1 MRLLGAGLFRSGY
14 KIRNCDLVIKFP
26 GKDDVK
32 PSVGGKENRDHS
44 LQEVRRLK
52 RLMKDGTLNRFLPE
66 IFYHDK
72 KTGVV
77 VMRYYPPF
85 KDFEEL
91 ADALGRMIGHLI
103 FRVTRVRCTDV
114 HTENVRRGQYDRAI
128 LIDLGY

>member
-1 MRLLGAGLFRSGY
+1 MRLLGMGLFRSGY

-32 PSVGGKENRDHS
+32 PSDGGKENRAHS
-44 LQEVRRLK
+44 AQEIRRIN
-52 RLMKDGTLNRFLPE
+52 RLMKTGALNRFLPE
-66 IFYHDK
+66 IFYHDT
-72 KTGVV
+72 KTGVI

-91 ADALGRMIGHLI
+91 ADALGRMVGDLI
-103 FRVTRVRCTDV
+103 FRITRVKCTDV
-114 HTENVRRGQYDRAI
+114 HTENVRRGPNDRAI